1 MEARIDTRPGQV
13 AIVIGID
20 HKIQHVVPGIAASHP
35 RNALRLRFQELLE
48 QITGGYRVDV
58 ICEEAKHGVVS
69 IAQALADREC
79 IPYRNIEM
87 PPELTLEDRA
97 VTELFGVAY
106 ESIDIGFRVA
116 KVVAKAILDLTDAA
130 AGCGVGQ
137 PDYRFVG
144 SMLFTETLVSLRSSS
159 RSIRP
164 SVNAE
169 ALEMMGYAHHLVL

>member
-35 RNALRLRFQELLE
+35 RNALRFRFQELLE

-69 IAQALADREC
+69 IAQAVADREG

-87 PPELTLEDRA
+87 PPELRKTQGIP
-97 VTELFGVAY
+97 ELYTIDVPGSETPPEQKAAWNALR
-106 ESIDIGFRVA
+106 ESYMVH
-116 KVVAKAILDLTDAA
+116 KL
-130 AGCGVGQ
+130 
-137 PDYRFVG
+137 
-144 SMLFTETLVSLRSSS
+144 LRSVAGARTIIAIHAWSS
-159 RSIRP
+159 G
-164 SVNAE
+164 V
-169 ALEMMGYAHHLVL
+169 